1 MIMGISDSIGGMVGK
16 AKDAVSG
23 HTDEAEKAVDAAGDK
38 ADDMTKGKYKDKV
51 DQGQDAAKG
60 AINKLKK

>member
-1 MIMGISDSIGGMVGK
+1 MGISDSISGMVDK
-16 AKDAVSG
+16 AKDAVTG
-23 HTDEAEKAVDAAGDK
+23 HTDEVGKVIDGAGDK
-38 ADDMTKGKYKDKV
+38 VDEMTKGKFKDKV

>member
-1 MIMGISDSIGGMVGK
+1 MGISDSINGMVGK

-23 HTDEAEKAVDAAGDK
+23 HTDDMEQAVDAAGDK
-38 ADDMTKGKYKDKV
+38 VDDKTNGKFKDRV
-51 DQGQDAAKG
+51 DTGQNTAKD